1 MFAEIAERAKKID
14 VQKLALE
21 IVKLNS
27 GLIKTRLQEQLTVG
41 ENGESRDIG
50 KYKSNRYSR
59 LKRAIGSQA
68 PFGIVDLKYTG
79 LLYEKITV
87 KVSDKEVISD
97 SLVPYSK
104 YQIQRYGKS
113 IYDIQ
118 DENSKDIAFKNN
130 AAFVEAYNKLLGL

>member
-21 IVKLNS
+21 IVKQNS
-27 GLIKTRLQEQLTVG
+27 ALIKTRIQEQLTVG
-41 ENGESRDIG
+41 ENGESRDVG
-50 KYKSNRYSR
+50 KYTSGRYSR
-59 LKRAIGSQA
+59 LKRAMGSQS

-87 KVSDKEVISD
+87 KVSEKEVNTD
-97 SLVPYSK
+97 SSVPYSK

-113 IYDIQ
+113 IYDVQ

-130 AAFVEAYNKLLGL
+130 TAFVEAYNKLLGL